1 MIKIEIDEK
10 ELEIF
15 IDDLED
21 FFDKLRGKEIKNL
34 WFKKFK
40 EYFLNSRIN
49 IKADLK
55 QKEFKNLKK
64 IYENISS
71 SNSEFYIK
79 IREKIIIEFTKNYKF
94 CPYCWKNPL
103 IFFEKGKDK
112 QNSYARMFQ
121 LDHFFPKN
129 IYHKWVINF
138 YNLIPSCNACN
149 HLKSDKNPLD
159 LKSWEKIFHPYF
171 GFLEKNNDWKITAVD
186 ESFDEKYSFSENHEQ
201 NWEKKEIIYNS
212 KHSDFFEL
220 WKIYFHSQDTAENF
234 AFIQEQRTKILEEKQ
249 RFKNNSKSN
258 QELKDYFFKNY
269 APQSEDEILK
279 FSNGKFKKDLIDN
292 LKLEQ

>member
-1 MIKIEIDEK
+1 
-10 ELEIF
+10 
-15 IDDLED
+15 
-21 FFDKLRGKEIKNL
+21 
-34 WFKKFK
+34 
-40 EYFLNSRIN
+40 
-49 IKADLK
+49 
-55 QKEFKNLKK
+55 LKK

-159 LKSWEKIFHPYF
+159 LKPSEQIFHPYF
-171 GFLEKNNDWKITAVD
+171 WFLHKDDNEKIIPVD
-186 ESFDEKYSFSENHEQ
+186 ESFDEKYSFSGNHEK
-201 NWEKKEIIYNS
+201 NWKKKEIIYNS

-220 WKIYFHSQDTAENF
+220 WKIYFNPQDIAENF

-249 RFKNNSKSN
+249 RFKNCSKSN
-258 QELKDYFFKNY
+258 EELKDYFFKNY
-269 APQSEDEILK
+269 APESEKDILK
-279 FSNGKFKKDLIDN
+279 FSNGKLKKDLIDN
-292 LKLEQ
+292 LKLGK